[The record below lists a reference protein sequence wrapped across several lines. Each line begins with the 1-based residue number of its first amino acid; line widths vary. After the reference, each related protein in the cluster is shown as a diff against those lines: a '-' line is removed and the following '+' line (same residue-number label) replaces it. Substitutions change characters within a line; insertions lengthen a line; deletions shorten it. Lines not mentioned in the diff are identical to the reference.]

1 MGSGYF
7 TAGTLKG
14 KPSFKL
20 ALAFGMILAVAMAGG
35 LMMVHVSLRLG
46 LLYRV
51 AASAA
56 CLLVE
61 LWVLRGEKLLTC
73 PHPLAAAGTWGI
85 VFLVVFLGVY
95 MLYLLAVPLQTAAVM
110 RLPREMREDVLMAA
124 GEAGLLEETTM
135 RMLALAAF
143 VQWTKKRRHTLVLSA
158 LATSLLFGVLHLG
171 NLNGTNTMQ
180 VWIQVFY
187 ASMLGL
193 ALCCL
198 RMLTNT
204 ISLPILVHFLIDL
217 QPTLLSG
224 EAASGPL
231 WIYAVVFLPLGVIS
245 LMTIAAL
252 EKGLSRSSFGKG
264 SEKISG

>member
-14 KPSFKL
+14 RPSFKL
-20 ALAFGMILAVAMAGG
+20 AVAFGMILAVAVAGG
-35 LMMVHVSLRLG
+35 LMMVHVSVRLG

-51 AASAA
+51 TAAAG
-56 CLLVE
+56 CLVIG
-61 LWVLRGEKLLTC
+61 LWVLKGEKLLTC

-95 MLYLLAVPLQTAAVM
+95 MLYLLAVPLQAAAVM
-110 RLPREMREDVLMAA
+110 RLPREMRENVLMAA
-124 GEAGLLEETTM
+124 GEAGLLEETAM

-143 VQWTKKRRHTLVLSA
+143 VQWTEKRRHTLVLGA
-158 LATSLLFGVLHLG
+158 LATSLLFGLIHLG
-171 NLNGTNTMQ
+171 NLNGTNTLQ

-187 ASMLGL
+187 ATMLGL

-204 ISLPILVHFLIDL
+204 ISLPILAHFLIDL

-224 EAASGPL
+224 SEASGPL
-231 WIYAVVFLPLGVIS
+231 WIYVAVFLPLGVIS
-245 LMTIAAL
+245 WMTIAAL
-252 EKGLSRSSFGKG
+252 EKGLAGSSFGKD
-264 SEKISG
+264 SEKFSG